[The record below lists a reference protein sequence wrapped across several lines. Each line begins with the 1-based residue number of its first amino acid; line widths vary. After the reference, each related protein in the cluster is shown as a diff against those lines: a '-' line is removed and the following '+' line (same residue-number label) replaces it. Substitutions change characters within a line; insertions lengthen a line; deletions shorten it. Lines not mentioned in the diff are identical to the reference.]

1 MTNFN
6 LTPKPVQVPA
16 ILSKSGKTFQL
27 YDIVRSP
34 VVFSQSEIQQMRAML
49 RTIINA
55 TEQREANL
63 KEMQKELNKYCDKD
77 SEDKG
82 QAEQAFRIYNDIRTV
97 RRELKQKRCVM
108 SNVQRKLRQ
117 MLTEGSFE

>member
-6 LTPKPVQVPA
+6 LTLKPVQVPA

-77 SEDKG
+77 AADKVK
-82 QAEQAFRIYNDIRTV
+82 AEHAFKVYNDIRTV

>member
-6 LTPKPVQVPA
+6 LTLKPVQVPA
-16 ILSKSGKTFQL
+16 ILSNSGKTFQL

-77 SEDKG
+77 ATDKVK
-82 QAEQAFRIYNDIRTV
+82 AEQAFKVYNDIRTV